1 MADTN
6 APERS
11 TAALN
16 KLSYGLFVLSAKEGE
31 KDNACIIN
39 TAIQLT
45 SKPMQISIAVN
56 KENYTHDMVRRTGI
70 FNVSVLSQ
78 EAPFSLFQCFGFRS
92 GRDTDKFADFSDTAR
107 SANGLLYLTNFA
119 SALLSA
125 QVKSS
130 VDCGTHT
137 LFIAEVTEARVLSDV
152 PSVTYAYYS
161 ANIKPAREKKPEGA
175 KKVWVCA
182 ICGYVYDESAAG
194 VPFEQLPDDWVCPL
208 CKHPKSDF
216 ELQA

>member
-1 MADTN
+1 MSLQN
-6 APERS
+6 AVEINS
-11 TAALN
+11 AAMN

-45 SKPMQISIAVN
+45 STPMQISIAVN
-56 KENYTHDMVRRTGI
+56 KGNYTHDLILRTGL

-78 EAPFSLFQCFGFRS
+78 DAPFSLFQCFGFRS
-92 GRDTDKFADFSDTAR
+92 GRDADKFADFSDTAR
-107 SANGLLYLTNFA
+107 SANGLLYLTKYA
-119 SALLSA
+119 SALLSG
-125 QVKSS
+125 QVKTTL
-130 VDCGTHT
+130 DCGTHT

-161 ANIKPAREKKPEGA
+161 ANIKPAREKKPEAA

-182 ICGYVYDESAAG
+182 ICGYAYDESSTG
-194 VPFEQLPDDWVCPL
+194 VPFEQLPEDWVCPL

-216 ELQA
+216 ELQD